1 MPKQPLISIVIPVYN
16 VAPYV
21 ARFMESLSTACAQ
34 IDRYD
39 LDIVIVND
47 GSTDSSM
54 TIVNDFIANDAIL
67 KPITSII
74 NKPNGGLASTRNAG
88 IKQASGLWI
97 LALDSD
103 DFIAPDYI
111 AKLVEAASKA
121 DKDISIIAG
130 GHTLWWND
138 NQMTPRPITIVDDY
152 DKMIKSMSMF
162 SCTKLFRSSVI
173 TSYGLEYDPSNIGG
187 EDAQFLF
194 EYWNKAPGRVM
205 AVDTTGYYYRQRQ
218 GSLSKTRHI
227 DYHGKLHTYRLFRKA
242 ITDCIAANQLS
253 PTMWQHWRKMLGC
266 DLYDMIGDLRLSS
279 ETQRH
284 VTEILARDFTSE
296 QIDDLKSFDCS
307 RIRRL
312 LNKVLIYSVKKRKK
326 GCAG

>member
-16 VAPYV
+16 VAPYI
-21 ARFMESLSTACAQ
+21 ARFIESLSAACAQ
-34 IDRYD
+34 IDRVD

-88 IKQASGLWI
+88 IRQATGQWI

-111 AKLVEAASKA
+111 AKFVDAASKA
-121 DKDISIIAG
+121 DKEISIIAG

-138 NQMTPRPITIVDDY
+138 SQMTPRPITIVDDY
-152 DKMIKSMSMF
+152 DNMLKSMSMF

-194 EYWNKAPGRVM
+194 EYWSQAPGRVM

-227 DYHGKLHTYRLFRKA
+227 DYKGKLHTYRLFRKA
-242 ITDCIAANQLS
+242 ITNCIVTNQLS
-253 PTMWQHWRKMLGC
+253 QRIWQHWRKMLGC
-266 DLYDMIGDLRLSS
+266 DLYDMIGDLRQSP
-279 ETQRH
+279 ETKGK
-284 VTEILARDFTSE
+284 VTEILARDFTPE
-296 QIDDLKSFDCS
+296 QIDDLKSYNCS

-312 LNKVLIYSVKKRKK
+312 LNRLLILSIKKRKK